1 MKKEGSQG
9 ADNNSRSQTREPEVQ
24 LAGQTYGLGG
34 IVGFLVGIGINEWG
48 LKRARFL
55 LDEIDEDLFL
65 RKTARAP
72 GELCEA
78 YFYSGIKRLLTGDKS
93 GAMDLFD
100 RHPIRDSWFCR
111 GPVSSDSDERVNGE
125 AGWTVGRR
133 MGVSAM
139 KWPNKIAQGFSP
151 GYWPIEE
158 AP

>member
-9 ADNNSRSQTREPEVQ
+9 ADSNSRSQTRESEVK
-24 LAGQTYGLGG
+24 LTGQTYGLGG
-34 IVGFLVGIGINEWG
+34 IVGFLVGIGITAANSELRAYLTERKSTDEWG

-100 RHPIRDSWFCR
+100 TCTRFEIRGFVEHQLAR
-111 GPVSSDSDERVNGE
+111 IQ
-125 AGWTVGRR
+125 
-133 MGVSAM
+133 M
-139 KWPNKIAQGFSP
+139 KELTEKPDGQ
-151 GYWPIEE
+151 
-158 AP
+158 

>member
-1 MKKEGSQG
+1 MAERLDPKNQDG
-9 ADNNSRSQTREPEVQ
+9 PETLLWVARA
-24 LAGQTYGLGG
+24 LNGDLDAANAELRAYLTERKSTD
-34 IVGFLVGIGINEWG
+34 EWG

-100 RHPIRDSWFCR
+100 TCTRFEIRGFVEDQLAR
-111 GPVSSDSDERVNGE
+111 IQ
-125 AGWTVGRR
+125 
-133 MGVSAM
+133 M
-139 KWPNKIAQGFSP
+139 KELREKPDGQ
-151 GYWPIEE
+151 
-158 AP
+158 